1 MEWAGTPQEY
11 LSDEEPILSPPLRYT
26 RRVIKTNLCGHPC
39 IRERPQSNQENTMI
53 KGFRDFIL
61 RGNVMDLAVAV
72 IIGAAFTAIVTS
84 FTANIINP
92 LLGAIVGKPNFD
104 YLVAYVNGGQIKY
117 GTFLTAVVNFLLVAG
132 VVYFLL
138 VVPTQYL
145 MKKYNPPAAEP
156 VTTKPCPQCLGEI
169 PLAAT
174 RCKFCTQPV

>member
-1 MEWAGTPQEY
+1 
-11 LSDEEPILSPPLRYT
+11 
-26 RRVIKTNLCGHPC
+26 
-39 IRERPQSNQENTMI
+39 MI

-84 FTANIINP
+84 LTANIINP
-92 LLGAIVGKPNFD
+92 LLGAIVGRPNFD
-104 YLVAYVNGGQIKY
+104 YLVGHLNGAEIKY
-117 GTFLTAVVNFLLVAG
+117 GTFITAVINFLLIAA

-145 MKKYNPPAAEP
+145 LKRFNPPKAEP
-156 VTTKPCPQCLGEI
+156 VTTRACPQCLGDI
-169 PLAAT
+169 PLAAV

>member
-1 MEWAGTPQEY
+1 M
-11 LSDEEPILSPPLRYT
+11 L
-26 RRVIKTNLCGHPC
+26 
-39 IRERPQSNQENTMI
+39 

-84 FTANIINP
+84 LTANIINP
-92 LLGAIVGKPNFD
+92 LLGAFIGKPNFD
-104 YLVAYVNGGQIKY
+104 YLILNLHGGEIKY
-117 GTFLTAVVNFLLVAG
+117 GAFITAVVNFLILAG
-132 VVYFLL
+132 VVYFFL

-145 MKKYNPPAAEP
+145 LKKFNPPAAEAP
-156 VTTKPCPQCLGEI
+156 TTKPCPQCLGDI

>member
-1 MEWAGTPQEY
+1 M
-11 LSDEEPILSPPLRYT
+11 L
-26 RRVIKTNLCGHPC
+26 
-39 IRERPQSNQENTMI
+39 

-92 LLGAIVGKPNFD
+92 LLGAIIGKPNFD
-104 YLVAYVNGGQIKY
+104 YLIAHVHGGEIKY
-117 GTFLTAVVNFLLVAG
+117 GAFLTAVVNFLLIAS

-138 VVPTQYL
+138 VLPTQYL
-145 MKKYNPPAAEP
+145 LKKFNPPAAEAP
-156 VTTKPCPQCLGEI
+156 PATKTCPQCLGEI